1 MPAPSNSTRRRPPAF
16 ITFFLAAWLGI
27 MGQAAGADAIRIGVL
42 KFGTVNW
49 ELDVIKTHGLDRKEG
64 FSLEV
69 LGLASKNATSVAL
82 QAGEVDVIV
91 TDWIWVSRQRAEGVG
106 YTFVPFSTAAG
117 ALMVPAGS
125 PVRELADLKGRRLG
139 IAGGPLDKSW
149 LLLRA
154 LAGRNPGFD
163 ADREIDKAFAAPPL
177 LNQQIQAGRLDA
189 VLNFWHFAA
198 RLEAAGFRR
207 VMGVDQ
213 MVNALG
219 IDGEVPL
226 IGYVFDQGWAEAN
239 REQLLGFFAATRA
252 AKEILRR
259 SDDEWARLR
268 PLMKAKDGATFRAL
282 RDAYRVGIPA
292 RWGAQERG
300 AARRLFAILA
310 EQGGEKLVG
319 RSKALQDGTFWP
331 DLVY

>member
-1 MPAPSNSTRRRPPAF
+1 MSAARIRSPLGRSTLVAS
-16 ITFFLAAWLGI
+16 ILAVWLGAI
-27 MGQAAGADAIRIGVL
+27 SQAVAADPVRIAVL

-49 ELDVIKTHGLDRKEG
+49 ELDVIKTHGLDRKAG
-64 FSLEV
+64 ITLEV
-69 LGLASKNATSVAL
+69 LGLAGKNATSVAL
-82 QAGEVDVIV
+82 QAGEADIIV
-91 TDWIWVSRQRAEGVG
+91 TDWIWVSRQRAEGIG

-117 ALMVPAGS
+117 ALMAPPGS
-125 PVRELADLKGRRLG
+125 PLRTLADLKGKRLG

-154 LAGRNPGFD
+154 LARQNEGFD

-207 VMGVDQ
+207 VMGVDEI
-213 MVNALG
+213 VSALG
-219 IDGEVPL
+219 IDGKIPL
-226 IGYVFDQGWAEAN
+226 IGYVFDQAWAEAN
-239 REQLLGFFAATRA
+239 RDELLGFLEASRE
-252 AKEILRR
+252 AKAILGR
-259 SDDEWARLR
+259 SDEEWNRLR
-268 PLMKAKDGATFRAL
+268 PLMKAKDDATFLAL
-282 RDAYRVGIPA
+282 RDSYRRGIPE
-292 RWGAQERG
+292 RWGDQERA

-319 RSKALQDGTFWP
+319 RSKVLEEGTFWP
-331 DLVY
+331 HLAY